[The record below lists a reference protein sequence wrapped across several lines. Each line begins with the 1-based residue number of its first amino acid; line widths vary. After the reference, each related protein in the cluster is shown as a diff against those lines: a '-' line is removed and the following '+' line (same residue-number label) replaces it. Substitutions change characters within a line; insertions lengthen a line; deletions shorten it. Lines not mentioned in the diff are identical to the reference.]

1 VTEPADLTA
10 CRYCDS
16 AHRRDFLCDPARRVL
31 DALVA
36 RGQQFSG
43 PTIEFDEPIPGS
55 AAMLGE
61 GTVLMR
67 QLVVKAAVI
76 PVAGTPR
83 PALIFTG
90 LDMEGRVLPSWIY
103 PGDVEDIKKA
113 RRLVRDVSE
122 MAIKAARSQRAEG
135 AAG

>member
-1 VTEPADLTA
+1 M
-10 CRYCDS
+10 
-16 AHRRDFLCDPARRVL
+16 L
-31 DALVA
+31 DALTA
-36 RGQQFSG
+36 RGMEFSA
-43 PTIEFDEPIPGS
+43 PTIEFEDPVEGS
-55 AAMLGE
+55 ASMLGE

-90 LDMEGRVLPSWIY
+90 LDMEGRTLPSWII
-103 PGDVEDIKKA
+103 PGDVEDIRKV

-122 MAIKAARSQRAEG
+122 MAIRAARKQ
-135 AAG
+135 AAGG